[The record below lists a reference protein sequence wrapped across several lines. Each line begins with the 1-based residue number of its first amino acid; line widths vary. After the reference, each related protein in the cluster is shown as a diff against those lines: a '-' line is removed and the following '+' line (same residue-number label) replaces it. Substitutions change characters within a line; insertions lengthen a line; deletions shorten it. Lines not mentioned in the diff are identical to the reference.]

1 MVGER
6 AMERKA
12 GIMPRMRIPTVKPD
26 RSPHRTLPV
35 AAAVAVAVLL
45 SSCVG
50 APPIQPAAT
59 SKSHFEG
66 NDYPGDTL
74 TLDRPTPGEETYRVF
89 EQGNTG
95 MVSLQSVRAGAEEK
109 ARAYC
114 NGKGR
119 AMHGLVE
126 TAARPPYIQGNFARV
141 ELVFE
146 CIAKPAAPG
155 GSASGR

>member
-1 MVGER
+1 M
-6 AMERKA
+6 KSDHS
-12 GIMPRMRIPTVKPD
+12 PRR
-26 RSPHRTLPV
+26 RRPV
-35 AAAVAVAVLL
+35 AAAVAAAVLL

-66 NDYPGDTL
+66 SDYAGDTL
-74 TLDRPTPGEETYRVF
+74 TLGKPTPGEESYRVF
-89 EQGNTG
+89 EQARTG
-95 MVSLQSVRAGAEEK
+95 EVPLQSMRSGAEEK

-119 AMHGLVE
+119 AMRGLVE

-141 ELVFE
+141 ELIFE
-146 CIAKPAAPG
+146 CIAKPA
-155 GSASGR
+155 

>member
-1 MVGER
+1 M
-6 AMERKA
+6 
-12 GIMPRMRIPTVKPD
+12 KPD
-26 RSPHRTLPV
+26 HSPQRMLPF
-35 AAAVAVAVLL
+35 AAAVAAAALL

-50 APPIQPAAT
+50 APTIQPAAT

-66 NDYPGDTL
+66 DDYPGETITL
-74 TLDRPTPGEETYRVF
+74 NRPTPGEESYRVF
-89 EQGNTG
+89 EQARTG
-95 MVSLQSVRAGAEEK
+95 MVTLQAMRSGAEEK

-141 ELVFE
+141 ELIFE
-146 CIAKPAAPG
+146 CIAKAG
-155 GSASGR
+155 

>member
-1 MVGER
+1 
-6 AMERKA
+6 MERKA

-146 CIAKPAAPG
+146 CIAKPVAPG
-155 GSASGR
+155 ASASGR

>member
-1 MVGER
+1 
-6 AMERKA
+6 MERHWS
-12 GIMPRMRIPTVKPD
+12 IPTLKPD
-26 RSPHRTLPV
+26 HSSHRTLQV
-35 AAAVAVAVLL
+35 AAAVAVAALL

-66 NDYPGDTL
+66 NDYHGDTL
-74 TLDRPTPGEETYRVF
+74 TLNRPTPGEESYRVF
-89 EQGNTG
+89 EQARTG
-95 MVSLQSVRAGAEEK
+95 EVPLQSVRSGAEEK

-119 AMHGLVE
+119 AMRGLVE

-141 ELVFE
+141 ELIFE
-146 CIAKPAAPG
+146 CIAKPG
-155 GSASGR
+155 